1 MPSGLIYIPE
11 FLTAP
16 QEQECLAAIDEL
28 PFEPYLFGEYIAKRL
43 VVQFGAEEYR
53 ARTYGGNQKLET
65 MPDWL
70 YRLRQR
76 CADVVG
82 LDLEDVAQSLVARY
96 EDAGIGWHRDAPQ
109 FGPTV
114 IGVSLGIP
122 ATMRFRR
129 VTKDYEELFRIELA
143 PRSAYVM
150 SGDARSIW
158 QHSIPATKG
167 LRYSVTFR
175 TIAAIQSD
183 RSFGVRERAI
193 DKRHQT
199 ESILSRLG
207 RNGVQVV
214 SAQSADIRVGKYS
227 TSRSRNDE
235 ESVQLKLF

>member
-1 MPSGLIYIPE
+1 MPSGLIYIPN
-11 FLTAP
+11 FLSAA

-28 PFEPYLFGEYIAKRL
+28 PFEPYLFGDYVAKRL

-65 MPDWL
+65 MPGWL
-70 YRLRQR
+70 NQLRQR
-76 CADVVG
+76 CADFVG
-82 LDLEDVAQSLVARY
+82 LDVEEVAQSLVARY

-129 VTKDYEELFRIELA
+129 MMKDHEDLFRIELA
-143 PRSAYVM
+143 PRSAYIM

-158 QHSIPATKG
+158 QHSIPVTKG

-175 TIAAIQSD
+175 TIAAIQPD
-183 RSFGVRERAI
+183 QSFGVREREI

-199 ESILSRLG
+199 GAIVARLSV
-207 RNGVQVV
+207 NCVQMVFH
-214 SAQSADIRVGKYS
+214 QNADIRVG
-227 TSRSRNDE
+227 NDSMRCRPNE
-235 ESVQLKLF
+235 DESVQLKLF